1 MKKFNKNPP
10 KSSYQKVIWE
20 CTLDIFTIIKWCIK
34 TLNVNETI
42 TILYPHHKL
51 RKNFHPKAKNRIIY
65 IFLNLSDKDTK
76 IDNTG
81 IDSYDSSIHM
91 KFLDGISN
99 HWKKEETEKSDMKM
113 SSFISLLC
121 KYISHM
127 KSIQ

>member
-1 MKKFNKNPP
+1 M
-10 KSSYQKVIWE
+10 
-20 CTLDIFTIIKWCIK
+20 
-34 TLNVNETI
+34 NETI
-42 TILYPHHKL
+42 MILYSHHKL

-99 HWKKEETEKSDMKM
+99 HRKKEETEKSDMKM